1 MIDFAKEVAANHP
14 WETIIARPGM
24 VVTRGTFA
32 GEASLMLTG
41 ASGSCIRS
49 DELALALID
58 AATRGSE
65 QLLLPSALL
74 QRGRALIAESTR
86 LTK

>member
-1 MIDFAKEVAANHP
+1 MIEYAKEVAAKHL

-74 QRGRALIAESTR
+74 QRGRALIAAGNQIF
-86 LTK
+86 

>member
-1 MIDFAKEVAANHP
+1 MIEFAKEVAANHP